1 MQANTNIMKWSTLQ
15 TSKVSKTHRH
25 HIENNIQDNDCEHE
39 RSDIAT
45 NPTGIIISNS
55 DTRNNDKPRRGDDQ
69 KQVESDT
76 TARVRGKF
84 ETEEPENNQGPKPA
98 NAELFGL
105 SDGEDKFPLQ
115 VVWTYE

>member
-15 TSKVSKTHRH
+15 TSKVSKTHRYR
-25 HIENNIQDNDCEHE
+25 IKNNIQDNEREYE
-39 RSDIAT
+39 RSYIAT
-45 NPTGIIISNS
+45 HPAGVFIGYSDSRNS
-55 DTRNNDKPRRGDDQ
+55 DKPPRGDDQ

-84 ETEEPENNQGPKPA
+84 ETQASENNQGPKPA

-105 SDGEDKFPLQ
+105 LDGED
-115 VVWTYE
+115 